1 MLRGKRVQGEDS
13 LQRERLCLLKESAE
27 GTYQEAA
34 GLNVWGR
41 FTERDVVGFYGRVN
55 CSDRELTVNLAYRDR
70 ELNVLYPSELLGN
83 VNRSAKN
90 PNLRSR
96 NAFSWPHR
104 ANFACLLN

>member
-55 CSDRELTVNLAYRDR
+55 CSV
-70 ELNVLYPSELLGN
+70 P
-83 VNRSAKN
+83 
-90 PNLRSR
+90 
-96 NAFSWPHR
+96 
-104 ANFACLLN
+104 